1 MKFRPF
7 KASPEWNAAMAE
19 YEKDP
24 TPDPSPEREG
34 LRECP
39 FCGGEA
45 SLEIPSDLNTAQ
57 YDDVCVCCDECEIRG
72 QAVLVELAE
81 NVEGR
86 FPDEEAEA
94 IAAWNTRAST
104 PPGRPTREEI
114 ALALVNEYRRFM
126 RLDAIDKLTDL
137 PEHLYRDQLRY
148 ADVILSLL
156 RPATSGEDIEAACMA
171 FWNATADEFNQWAN
185 LSGEEQDGVRVGM
198 GAAIRALGASA

>member
-1 MKFRPF
+1 MKIEDTFRGDTDNLRRSI
-7 KASPEWNAAMAE
+7 KALIELDEAKALVPHGIGGHAKGLLSAA
-19 YEKDP
+19 YV
-24 TPDPSPEREG
+24 R
-34 LRECP
+34 L
-39 FCGGEA
+39 
-45 SLEIPSDLNTAQ
+45 
-57 YDDVCVCCDECEIRG
+57 
-72 QAVLVELAE
+72 
-81 NVEGR
+81 
-86 FPDEEAEA
+86 
-94 IAAWNTRAST
+94 ST
-104 PPGRPTREEI
+104 PPGRPTRGEI